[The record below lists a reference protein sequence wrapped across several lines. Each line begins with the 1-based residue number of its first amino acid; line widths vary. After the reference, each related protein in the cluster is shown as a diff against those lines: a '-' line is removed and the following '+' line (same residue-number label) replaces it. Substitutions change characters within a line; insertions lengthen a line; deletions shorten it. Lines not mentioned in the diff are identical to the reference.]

1 MAVTRWN
8 ADARVPR
15 PKLPEDP
22 EVRVATR
29 RILLP
34 AFALFA
40 FAATA
45 AAQTA
50 TPTTDHDGFWARWF
64 KRSDHSKSE
73 QPHWLTPLATTTPR
87 LEQEFR
93 YDVNWSQP
101 KPGGPYTETFG
112 NTKGLELIPLENVEL
127 IVAVPAYIQH
137 NNPAVKDGWGD
148 FQLLVKYRLLSANEQ
163 NGNYI
168 LTAFVSSTFPS
179 ASYGNG
185 QAKAVITPTLA
196 YGKGW
201 GDFDM
206 QGTIGAAEPAGNT
219 STIGRTYT
227 WNHTF
232 QLHALEKIWPEIELN
247 QSWFSGGKNDGKEQT
262 FVTPGVVIGR
272 TRITDRVGF
281 TFGAGVQIAVSQFHT
296 SDHTIIFTMRA
307 PF

>member
-1 MAVTRWN
+1 MWTHASHGQTVQRLPDVRIVTH
-8 ADARVPR
+8 
-15 PKLPEDP
+15 
-22 EVRVATR
+22 

-34 AFALFA
+34 ILTLIA

-50 TPTTDHDGFWARWF
+50 SSTSNEHDGFWTRWLR
-64 KRSDHSKSE
+64 RSDHSKAG

-87 LEQEFR
+87 LEQEVR

-101 KPGGPYTETFG
+101 KPGGPYTETYG
-112 NTKGLELIPLENVEL
+112 NTKGLELIPVER
-127 IVAVPAYIQH
+127 IEIIAAIPAYIVH
-137 NNPAVKDGWGD
+137 NNPATKDGWGD
-148 FQLLVKYRLLSANEQ
+148 FQLLVKYRLLSANEEH
-163 NGNYI
+163 GDYI
-168 LTAFVSSTFPS
+168 LTAFVNSTFPS
-179 ASYGNG
+179 ALYGNG
-185 QAKAVITPTLA
+185 QPKAIITPTLA

-219 STIGRTYT
+219 SSIGRTYT

-232 QLHALEKIWPEIELN
+232 QFHALSKIWPELEIN
-247 QSWFSGGKNDGKEQT
+247 RSWFSGGKNDGKEQT

-296 SDHTIIFTMRA
+296 SDHNIILSMRA

>member
-1 MAVTRWN
+1 VCH
-8 ADARVPR
+8 RV
-15 PKLPEDP
+15 
-22 EVRVATR
+22 
-29 RILLP
+29 LLP
-34 AFALFA
+34 ILMPIAFGTSALA
-40 FAATA
+40 QKPSATDSEHA
-45 AAQTA
+45 
-50 TPTTDHDGFWARWF
+50 GFRDRWF
-64 KRSDHSKSE
+64 ARSDRAKAG

-93 YDVNWSQP
+93 YDVNWSQAT
-101 KPGGPYTETFG
+101 PGGPYTETYG
-112 NTKGLELIPLENVEL
+112 NTKGLELIPLEDVEV
-127 IVAVPAYIQH
+127 IAAVPAYIVH
-137 NNPAVKDGWGD
+137 NNPAAPNGWGD

-163 NGNYI
+163 EGNYI

-179 ASYGNG
+179 ATNGNG
-185 QAKAVITPTLA
+185 QPRAVITPTLA

-219 STIGRTYT
+219 SAIGRTYT

-232 QLHALEKIWPEIELN
+232 QWHAFSKIWPELEVN
-247 QSWFSGGKNDGKEQT
+247 QNWFSGGKNDGKKQT

-281 TFGAGVQIAVSQFHT
+281 TFGAGAQIAVSRFHT
-296 SDHTIIFTMRA
+296 FNHNIIFSMRA

>member
-1 MAVTRWN
+1 MRDT
-8 ADARVPR
+8 
-15 PKLPEDP
+15 
-22 EVRVATR
+22 EVRVVANRFVLSVATL
-29 RILLP
+29 IT
-34 AFALFA
+34 FAG
-40 FAATA
+40 TA
-45 AAQTA
+45 AAQSTS
-50 TPTTDHDGFWARWF
+50 TTGSEPQGFWARWF
-64 KRSDHSKSE
+64 KRSDHSKAE

-101 KPGGPYTETFG
+101 KPGGPYTETYG
-112 NTKGLELIPLENVEL
+112 NTKGLELIPVENVE
-127 IVAVPAYIQH
+127 IIAAVPSYIVD
-137 NNPAVKDGWGD
+137 NNPATKDGWGD
-148 FQLLVKYRLLSANEQ
+148 FQLLVKYRLFSANEEH
-163 NGNYI
+163 GNYI

-185 QAKAVITPTLA
+185 QPKAIITPTLA

-219 STIGRTYT
+219 SAIGRTYT

-232 QLHALEKIWPEIELN
+232 QLHALAKIWPELEIN

-262 FVTPGVVIGR
+262 LVTPGVVIGR
-272 TRITDRVGF
+272 MRITDRVGF
-281 TFGAGVQIAVSQFHT
+281 TFGTGVQIAVSAFHT
-296 SDHTIIFTMRA
+296 TNHNIIFSMRA

>member
-1 MAVTRWN
+1 M
-8 ADARVPR
+8 RVVPN
-15 PKLPEDP
+15 
-22 EVRVATR
+22 
-29 RILLP
+29 RILSS
-34 AFALFA
+34 ALA
-40 FAATA
+40 LVVLAGTA
-45 AAQTA
+45 AAQT
-50 TPTTDHDGFWARWF
+50 TSTSTDEHKGFWARWF
-64 KRSDHSKSE
+64 ERSDKSKAE

-101 KPGGPYTETFG
+101 KPGGPYTETYG
-112 NTKGLELIPLENVEL
+112 NTKGLELIPFEKVE
-127 IVAVPAYIQH
+127 IIAAVPAYIVH

-148 FQLLVKYRLLSANEQ
+148 FQLLVKYRLLSANEEH
-163 NGNYI
+163 GNYI

-185 QAKAVITPTLA
+185 QPKAIITPTLA

-201 GDFDM
+201 GMFDM

-232 QLHALEKIWPEIELN
+232 QLHALAKIWPELEIN

-262 FVTPGVVIGR
+262 LVTPGVVIGR
-272 TRITDRVGF
+272 MHITDRVGF
-281 TFGAGVQIAVSQFHT
+281 TFGAGVQMAVSTFHT
-296 SDHTIIFTMRA
+296 TDHNIIFSMRA

>member
-1 MAVTRWN
+1 MVGGGRTHPDGQIAPRLSIVRIVTH
-8 ADARVPR
+8 
-15 PKLPEDP
+15 
-22 EVRVATR
+22 

-34 AFALFA
+34 ILAFVVLASSGD
-40 FAATA
+40 
-45 AAQTA
+45 AQDA
-50 TPTTDHDGFWARWF
+50 SATDHGHGGFLTRWF
-64 KRSDHSKSE
+64 RRSDHSKAE

-93 YDVNWSQP
+93 SDVNWSQA
-101 KPGGPYTETFG
+101 KPGGPYTEIYG
-112 NTKGLELIPLENVEL
+112 NTKGLELIPVEKVE
-127 IVAVPAYIQH
+127 IIAAVPAYIIH
-137 NNPAVKDGWGD
+137 NNPAIPNGWGD
-148 FQLLVKYRLLSANEQ
+148 FQLLVKYRLFSANEEH
-163 NGNYI
+163 GDYI

-179 ASYGNG
+179 ATNGNG
-185 QAKAVITPTLA
+185 QPKAIITPTLA

-206 QGTIGAAEPAGNT
+206 VGTIGAAEPAGNT
-219 STIGRTYT
+219 SSIGRTYT

-232 QLHALEKIWPEIELN
+232 QLHALSKLWPELEIN

-296 SDHTIIFTMRA
+296 TDHNIIFSMRA